1 MVKVLRKLREVAEQN
16 TRKIP
21 ECFFEGIV
29 SYSYS
34 KNNGTAARRH
44 RNVK

>member
-21 ECFFEGIV
+21 ECFLKALYHILTAKTTALPQG
-29 SYSYS
+29 
-34 KNNGTAARRH
+34 GT
-44 RNVK
+44 VM